1 MANHRFSASVGIA
14 ADPETVFEWVADYRH
29 VAQALEGVERWE
41 PLDHQTQGRGA
52 RFSVSM
58 NALGFPLESELVLD
72 VWEQPSAI
80 GWRSE
85 SGLIEQTG
93 RWDFQG
99 GPDGTEVTLTISYV
113 PPLGVVGQLVA
124 GEVDALVRARLER
137 ALAAIKQA
145 LETDGGGRTPSPLQ
159 GG

>member
-1 MANHRFSASVGIA
+1 MANHRFSASVRIA
-14 ADPETVFEWVADYRH
+14 AEPQTVFEWVADYRH
-29 VAQALEGVERWE
+29 VAEVLEGVNHWE
-41 PLDHQTQGRGA
+41 PLQHQTRGRGA

-58 NALGFPLESELVLD
+58 SALGFPLDNVLVLD
-72 VWEQPSAI
+72 VWEEPRAI

-93 RWDFQG
+93 RWDFLQRQ
-99 GPDGTEVTLTISYV
+99 DGTEVTLAISYV
-113 PPLGVVGQLVA
+113 PPLGLVGQLVA

-145 LETDGGGRTPSPLQ
+145 LEGEDGGATPSPLL
-159 GG
+159 

>member
-1 MANHRFSASVGIA
+1 MANHRFSASIRIA
-14 ADPETVFEWVADYRH
+14 AEPQTVFDWVADYRH
-29 VAQALEGVERWE
+29 VARVLEGVNHWE
-41 PLDHQTQGRGA
+41 PLEEQTRGPGS

-58 NALGFPLESELVLD
+58 NALGFPLENVLVLD
-72 VWEQPSAI
+72 VWEEPGAI

-85 SGLIEQTG
+85 SGLIEQSG
-93 RWDFQG
+93 RWDFRRF
-99 GPDGTEVTLTISYV
+99 PEGTEITLTISYV

-145 LETDGGGRTPSPLQ
+145 LESEGGGGTPSTL
-159 GG
+159 GGG